1 MSSFIPMR
9 LLRILE
15 PFDHSDWI
23 FEPKM
28 DGFRALAHVK
38 GHHCTL
44 ISRNRH
50 TFKSWPQL
58 AEEVAHSVRPHS
70 AILDGEVCCL
80 NPDGTSNFK
89 DLLFR
94 REWPFFLVFDLL
106 AVDGEDIRSQP
117 LRARK
122 MALRRIMPWVE
133 SRLRYLDHVEGRG
146 IDLFR
151 VACDRDLEG
160 VVGKWAQG
168 SYSSNPRTTSWVKIK
183 NPRYSQMEGRHE
195 LFERRRPEG
204 RPRTHVAPARLA
216 LR

>member
-1 MSSFIPMR
+1 
-9 LLRILE
+9 
-15 PFDHSDWI
+15 
-23 FEPKM
+23 
-28 DGFRALAHVK
+28 
-38 GHHCTL
+38 
-44 ISRNRH
+44 
-50 TFKSWPQL
+50 
-58 AEEVAHSVRPHS
+58 
-70 AILDGEVCCL
+70 
-80 NPDGTSNFK
+80 
-89 DLLFR
+89 
-94 REWPFFLVFDLL
+94 
-106 AVDGEDIRSQP
+106 
-117 LRARK
+117 